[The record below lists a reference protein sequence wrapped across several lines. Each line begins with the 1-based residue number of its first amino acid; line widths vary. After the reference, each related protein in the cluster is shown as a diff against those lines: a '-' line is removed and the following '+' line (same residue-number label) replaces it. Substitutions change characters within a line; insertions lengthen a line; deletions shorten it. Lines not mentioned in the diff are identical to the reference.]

1 MSPSEIET
9 WLAIGALVAARV
21 GPLTVLLP
29 WLSLRSAPALLR
41 AALILAL
48 TLAVAPLAASAIDT
62 VPTSVATLCILAL
75 RELVIGALFALAAA
89 LPFFALD
96 WSGQLVDTWRG
107 ASLAEVIVPTTG
119 ERTSP
124 LGDLLL
130 LGGVALFL
138 ALGGHRFALMAF
150 AEGLVAV
157 PVGSLVAFDDIGS
170 VVMGTM
176 HLAGAALAFA
186 AAIAAPAAVAIVLV
200 ELGLG
205 LIARSAPQIPVFFAG
220 MPLRAATGIFALLL
234 ATALVIDEL
243 PRAFEDAAS
252 AAGAQIERLSP

>member
-1 MSPSEIET
+1 VSLSEIEG
-9 WLAIGALVAARV
+9 WLALATLVAARV

-29 WLSLRSAPALLR
+29 WLALRSAPATLR
-41 AALILAL
+41 TALVLTL
-48 TLAVAPLAASAIDT
+48 TLALAPLTASAIDT
-62 VPTSVATLCILAL
+62 LPTSLAMLALLSL
-75 RELVIGALFALAAA
+75 RELVVGTVFAVAAG
-89 LPFFALD
+89 LPFFALA

-107 ASLAEVIVPTTG
+107 SSLAEVIAPPTG

-150 AEGLVAV
+150 AEGLVAM
-157 PVGSLVAFDDIGS
+157 PVGSFGLAADLGAVI
-170 VVMGTM
+170 MGTM
-176 HLAGAALAFA
+176 HLAGAALAFSV
-186 AAIAAPAAVAIVLV
+186 AIAAPAAVAIVLV

-234 ATALVIDEL
+234 AAALVVDEL
-243 PRAFEDAAS
+243 PGAFEDATN
-252 AAGAQIERLSP
+252 AAGAQIQRLSP